1 MNLIIPFT
9 KDIKFNSNISET
21 VSISL
26 EHDYTVNDS
35 EILGNFIISGDY
47 KTHEVSVNK
56 EHFEYVLPFSVDLTT
71 RIDRESVDFSIE
83 DFTYEIKNNDTL
95 EVRIEYSINALED
108 KLEIKEE
115 IIDEEP
121 LFERD
126 EEETTLE
133 EMLDT
138 IDEEVRDTTKEESVE
153 GVTEQNDKED
163 TMDTA
168 LIDEQ
173 RDVGEEE
180 KNTIIDSINE
190 ADDAFVTYHIHIMK
204 ETDTIDTVCTKYN
217 TTSNILSEYNDLS
230 TVAIGDKLIIPDINE

>member
-9 KDIKFNSNISET
+9 KDIKFNSNISEI

-121 LFERD
+121 LFERV
-126 EEETTLE
+126 EEDVTLE
-133 EMLDT
+133 DMLDT
-138 IDEEVRDTTKEESVE
+138 IDEEEVRDTTEEVKKE
-153 GVTEQNDKED
+153 GTDKED
-163 TMDTA
+163 TMDT
-168 LIDEQ
+168 EVVEE
-173 RDVGEEE
+173 REVGEEE
-180 KNTIIDSINE
+180 KNTIIDSIND

-217 TTSNILSEYNDLS
+217 TTSSILSEYNDLS